1 MDPSAEALRLK
12 RKALV
17 QAAEQVMEEAFKRVD
32 PKSKDRPVH
41 KAQLS
46 HLVGVCNEA
55 ACAEE
60 IALYIRYQAS
70 RGKGDGGVWDPVL
83 ARDVI
88 AKAEGAMS
96 DLPTDDAKVAA
107 WRLYAVYLAR
117 TFTYLDKAA
126 GPRSTH
132 RDGQPQRPEG
142 GSGGQLM
149 PGAVQRRDQGR
160 PHRRDGSPPKGGRR

>member
-1 MDPSAEALRLK
+1 MDPLAEALRLK
-12 RKALV
+12 RKTLV
-17 QAAEQVMEEAFKRVD
+17 QAAEQVMEDAFRRMD
-32 PKSKDRPVH
+32 PSSKNRPVH

-46 HLVGVCNEA
+46 HLIGVCNEA

-70 RGKGDGGVWDPVL
+70 RGKGDGAVWDPAL

-88 AKAEGAMS
+88 TKAEGAMA
-96 DLPTDDAKVAA
+96 DLPSDEAKVAA

-117 TFTYLDKAA
+117 TFTYLDKVAS
-126 GPRSTH
+126 PRSTH

-142 GSGGQLM
+142 GSGGQLT
-149 PGAVQRRDQGR
+149 PGAVQRRDQGQ
-160 PHRRDGSPPKGGRR
+160 PHRRDGSQPKGGRR

>member
-1 MDPSAEALRLK
+1 MDPFAEALRLK

-17 QAAEQVMEEAFKRVD
+17 QAAEQVMGEAFKKVD

-88 AKAEGAMS
+88 AKAEGAMI
-96 DLPTDDAKVAA
+96 DLPTDEAKVAA

-126 GPRSTH
+126 SYRSAPR
-132 RDGQPQRPEG
+132 DAQGLRPDHAA
-142 GSGGQLM
+142 GGQLA
-149 PGAVQRRDQGR
+149 PGAAQRRDQNP
-160 PHRRDGSPPKGGRR
+160 PHRRDGFQPKGGRR